1 MNFQSIIPPGKLA
14 PLWGKTI
21 NQEWLF
27 SLTNSHDN
35 GMLNAGT
42 NGVVWAE
49 APGGSI
55 RYKDRMSVEQMY
67 GSTVTL
73 Q

>member
-1 MNFQSIIPPGKLA
+1 
-14 PLWGKTI
+14 
-21 NQEWLF
+21 
-27 SLTNSHDN
+27 
-35 GMLNAGT
+35 MLNAGT

-67 GSTVTL
+67 GSIVNV
-73 Q
+73 QR

>member
-1 MNFQSIIPPGKLA
+1 MISNNVNVGKGLS
-14 PLWGKTI
+14 LWGKTI
-21 NQEWLF
+21 NREGLF

-49 APGGSI
+49 APGDSI
-55 RYKDRMSVEQMY
+55 RYKI
-67 GSTVTL
+67 GCP
-73 Q
+73 